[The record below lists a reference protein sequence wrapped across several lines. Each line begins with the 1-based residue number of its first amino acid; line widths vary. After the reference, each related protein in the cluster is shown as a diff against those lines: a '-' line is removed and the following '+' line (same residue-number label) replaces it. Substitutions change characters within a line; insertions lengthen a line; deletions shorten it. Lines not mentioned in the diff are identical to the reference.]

1 MEEFLSTHFHIVV
14 MYQMIDDDDDS
25 HGNGLKRES
34 SATETIFD
42 RNAA

>member
-14 MYQMIDDDDDS
+14 YQKIDS
-25 HGNGLKRES
+25 HGNGLKREW

-42 RNAA
+42 FDRNAA

>member
-1 MEEFLSTHFHIVV
+1 
-14 MYQMIDDDDDS
+14 MYQKIDDDDDS

-42 RNAA
+42 FDRNAA